1 MKKTLAMTV
10 GILAAISL
18 LYAAGTTIS
27 GTRII
32 SNALTVNGVF
42 TAATGAIL
50 NTPASVNLTNATA
63 LPCGAM
69 PALTG
74 AVTSSSGSCATTLAT
89 PAVIGRAVFSASG
102 GSVSN
107 LVTAGVVSN
116 ITRVSTGRFTVTLSP
131 SQAQNYSTVYS
142 CADNNAASCIA
153 YKGGTGTQPSA
164 SSFDFFTFFIGSGVA
179 DSDDISV
186 VLFR

>member
-1 MKKTLAMTV
+1 MRNQMTQK
-10 GILAAISL
+10 ILAVAGIVFLAGL
-18 LYAAGTTIS
+18 LVAAGTTIN
-27 GTRII
+27 GAR
-32 SNALTVNGVF
+32 TVNGVL
-42 TAATGAIL
+42 TLANGAVL
-50 NTPASVNLTNATA
+50 GTPASVNLTNATA

-74 AVTSSSGSCATTLAT
+74 AVTSSAGSCATTLAT
-89 PAVIGRAVFSASG
+89 LTVIGRAVFSASG

-142 CADNNAASCIA
+142 CADNNAASCVA